1 MCTNQSHD
9 HIARLKVT
17 NCLAMHTRE
26 LNWIRAREWSISSIR
41 FEPSLSFFPPLIFLF
56 LFTLFATP
64 NESKTLFWKKSPR
77 HNSSKKRKKNYSFEI
92 FEKSSSHRNEFN
104 RKIDDDHTYDRTR
117 SNNISHPP
125 SVLGR
130 VTFPWK
136 LSHNFLEVVYVYI
149 RVYTHTYIQRFLP
162 VHVYCRER

>member
-17 NCLAMHTRE
+17 NCLAMHTRGTE
-26 LNWIRAREWSISSIR
+26 LNKSQRVVNFLDTIQ
-41 FEPSLSFFPPLIFLF
+41 PSLSFFPPLIFLF

-77 HNSSKKRKKNYSFEI
+77 CITILRKKERKTIRS
-92 FEKSSSHRNEFN
+92 KSSSHRNEFN

>member
-1 MCTNQSHD
+1 MHQPITRSYSTVESYKLPGNAH
-9 HIARLKVT
+9 ART
-17 NCLAMHTRE
+17 E
-26 LNWIRAREWSISSIR
+26 LNKSQRVVNFLDTIQ
-41 FEPSLSFFPPLIFLF
+41 PSLSFFPPLIFLF

-77 HNSSKKRKKNYSFEI
+77 CITILRKKERKTIRS
-92 FEKSSSHRNEFN
+92 KSSSHRNEFN

-149 RVYTHTYIQRFLP
+149 SVYTHTYIQRFLP

>member
-17 NCLAMHTRE
+17 NCLAMHTRGTE
-26 LNWIRAREWSISSIR
+26 LNKSQRVVNFLDTIQ
-41 FEPSLSFFPPLIFLF
+41 PSLSFFPPLIFLF

-92 FEKSSSHRNEFN
+92 LVPSKWIQSKNRRWSHVRQDPLQQHF
-104 RKIDDDHTYDRTR
+104 
-117 SNNISHPP
+117 P
-125 SVLGR
+125 SPLSPLGR